1 MILRE
6 VESQLY
12 RKVLTMKIEA
22 VKDEDGD
29 IVLWNVYDCTLVD
42 VSYLDVWQLDTED
55 DLLNLKKMPN
65 YKLQ

>member
-1 MILRE
+1 
-6 VESQLY
+6 
-12 RKVLTMKIEA
+12 MKIEA

-55 DLLNLKKMPN
+55 DLLHLKKMPN